1 MRPTKTT
8 KPTKHPTITPTDAWD
23 KPLPV
28 ASSSSKPG
36 KNGRKKPQH
45 DPEEQGF
52 DALIQSANANRGIEQ
67 NCIIFYDCADVQMMH
82 QLERD
87 LITREYGNEL
97 IIVRNLDY
105 HGLSKDKSIINI
117 HPHKFQK
124 VKEYYTD
131 PYYLAQH
138 LLSFEDCF
146 VPSETAL
153 NGTVTRYTYNV
164 HHIKQWIGTVIQ
176 FIAVSTNKTRQLFNV
191 IDDLVTVR
199 HRVTHH
205 NANSSLVHV
214 LLVFMREIF
223 RTAPDLLK
231 QRQHK
236 HRNQRMNKPMMEPP
250 DVNPRIFH
258 SARVMRAVLDF
269 YAISCLSV
277 IEMICKQVTD
287 SFTSWATHSFVVNV
301 TSWRHNMEQYRLDLS
316 KRLHHTVGLLDRWL
330 ELSIDDEIVHG
341 PSSDVMDELLEFGPL
356 VQGWSDYGNTV
367 EIAKMIYDWKR
378 IKQLNAMNIH
388 IPRVAMNDM
397 EFEFMYNVLQEL
409 RYTIRADD
417 LKIKRFN
424 VTYLKKSPGP
434 NKGKTRNKSPDQTMK
449 LFNKYTLSEMP
460 IRLGN
465 ITIQNENQG
474 NVGVNTITTYESEDE
489 SVLEQLE
496 QDLSRK
502 CLNELVIITQW
513 ELEID
518 NATSQLHIGPDTF
531 TRVKQCHDATDFAFY
546 KFIEVWSVHFLLL
559 IKTPVIAP
567 QHLHPTIIWLK
578 QLFYSTATESNGM
591 AANYRVIY
599 RALAIKYANGTSKQ
613 QDMLN
618 YIATSLEEGSRFAS
632 ALEAGGEDPHR
643 QITELNVKYPSDLDS
658 SVMDIFF
665 HYYWWSW
672 SAIIE
677 MQKNSMISK
686 FSTLQSMA
694 QIREDARLV
703 GDQLEIAVHLL
714 IELVVGRNITTS
726 TLAGFARAN
735 RELIQVVSRWQALK
749 LSVNI
754 ANIVGEWKSSKQLR
768 NYNIHIPR
776 LGVLKT
782 DQWEFFGK
790 LLTEVL
796 WNCRPDCS
804 QTEISRHKVRL
815 LTKEQQRQIK
825 TKKKG
830 QQRHLKTLLD
840 KYHLL
845 A

>member
-1 MRPTKTT
+1 MVLSFLLIVFIGRVQSTWESILTPDGWDDVFIPSTVHIELTTCLGNLHELMLVNKQLNTRIERLEATILQMQNTSHPPRPLIASPTSHTTSDTVHPITQPTKKQQTSQPTKQPTMRPTKPPTAQPT
-8 KPTKHPTITPTDAWD
+8 KQPTHAPTNKPTKFPTFKPTKRPIIPKPTQSPTHHPTIKPTDAWD
-23 KPLPV
+23 RPAHVVTLPK
-28 ASSSSKPG
+28 AG
-36 KNGRKKPQH
+36 KNGRQKP
-45 DPEEQGF
+45 PKNSEEQGF
-52 DALIQSANANRGIEQ
+52 DALIESANTNREFEQ
-67 NCIIFYDCADVQMMH
+67 KSIIIYDCADAKMMH

-87 LITREYGNEL
+87 LIAKNEL
-97 IIVRNLDY
+97 IVVRDWDY
-105 HGLSKDKSIINI
+105 HGLPKEKSKITS
-117 HPHKFQK
+117 HKFPK

-146 VPSETAL
+146 LPSETAL

-301 TSWRHNMEQYRLDLS
+301 TSWRHDMEQYRLDLS

-330 ELSIDDEIVHG
+330 ELSIDDEIVQG

-397 EFEFMYNVLQEL
+397 EFEFMYDVLQEL

-567 QHLHPTIIWLK
+567 QHLHP
-578 QLFYSTATESNGM
+578 
-591 AANYRVIY
+591 
-599 RALAIKYANGTSKQ
+599 
-613 QDMLN
+613 
-618 YIATSLEEGSRFAS
+618 
-632 ALEAGGEDPHR
+632 
-643 QITELNVKYPSDLDS
+643 
-658 SVMDIFF
+658 
-665 HYYWWSW
+665 
-672 SAIIE
+672 
-677 MQKNSMISK
+677 
-686 FSTLQSMA
+686 
-694 QIREDARLV
+694 
-703 GDQLEIAVHLL
+703 
-714 IELVVGRNITTS
+714 
-726 TLAGFARAN
+726 
-735 RELIQVVSRWQALK
+735 
-749 LSVNI
+749 
-754 ANIVGEWKSSKQLR
+754 
-768 NYNIHIPR
+768 
-776 LGVLKT
+776 
-782 DQWEFFGK
+782 
-790 LLTEVL
+790 
-796 WNCRPDCS
+796 
-804 QTEISRHKVRL
+804 
-815 LTKEQQRQIK
+815 
-825 TKKKG
+825 KKK
-830 QQRHLKTLLD
+830 
-840 KYHLL
+840 
-845 A
+845 